1 MLFRR
6 LMLAITFGRFTVK
19 LGHLAFG
26 LFVFVII
33 IIIIIIILF
42 IRERIKY
49 MLTPILREHLVERRR
64 FKKPQESCSYAT
76 FTRLYFDFRAE
87 SVSNRVNWR

>member
-33 IIIIIIILF
+33 IIILF
-42 IRERIKY
+42 IRERIKH
-49 MLTPILREHLVERRR
+49 MLTPILREHLVE
-64 FKKPQESCSYAT
+64 KMT
-76 FTRLYFDFRAE
+76 F
-87 SVSNRVNWR
+87 

>member
-19 LGHLAFG
+19 LGHRAFG

-33 IIIIIIILF
+33 IVILF

-49 MLTPILREHLVERRR
+49 MLTPILREHLVEKRR

-87 SVSNRVNWR
+87 SISNRVNWR